1 MLPPSWGTDTRR
13 RRACRGGPNG
23 LKILVCDDHAVFR
36 DGLRL
41 VLEDLD
47 EDVELLE
54 ASDGGQALEVANAHP
69 DLELVL
75 MDLQMP
81 GVGGVEGLKRVRRE
95 HPALPVVIV
104 SASDAPREMRQVLD
118 EGAAGFVP
126 KSFGRKE
133 LLAALRLVLS
143 GSVFVPQAAL
153 AAASAQDD
161 KGERRKRRASR
172 LTERQLEVLSLM
184 ARGLTNKEI
193 CGVLSI
199 AENTVK
205 THVKA
210 ILEAL
215 EASNRTEAAVLA
227 RELDLKAPGEE

>member
-1 MLPPSWGTDTRR
+1 M
-13 RRACRGGPNG
+13 
-23 LKILVCDDHAVFR
+23 KVLVCDDHAVFR
-36 DGLRL
+36 EGLKG
-41 VLEDLD
+41 VLRELD
-47 EDVELLE
+47 QGVEILE
-54 ASDGGQALEVANAHP
+54 ASEGSQALEVARANP

-81 GVGGVEGLKRVRRE
+81 GMGGTEGLRRFRRE
-95 HPALPVVIV
+95 LPTLPVVIV
-104 SASDAPREMRQVLD
+104 SASESAAEMRRVL
-118 EGAAGFVP
+118 EERASGFVP

-133 LLAALRLVLS
+133 MLAALSLVRS
-143 GSVFVPQAAL
+143 GGVFVPQAAL
-153 AAASAQDD
+153 LAPEGDVL
-161 KGERRKRRASR
+161 ERRRQRTSR

-184 ARGLTNKEI
+184 ARGLTNREI

-215 EASNRTEAAVLA
+215 EATNRTEAAVLA
-227 RELDLKAPGEE
+227 RELGLKAPGEE

>member
-1 MLPPSWGTDTRR
+1 
-13 RRACRGGPNG
+13 

-41 VLEDLD
+41 VLEGLA
-47 EDVELLE
+47 EAVELLE
-54 ASDGGQALEVANAHP
+54 ASDGAQALDVAKANP

-81 GVGGVEGLKRVRRE
+81 GVGGIEGLRRMRSE
-95 HPALPVVIV
+95 NAALPVVIV
-104 SASDAPREMRQVLD
+104 SASEASGEMRRVLD
-118 EGAAGFVP
+118 EGAAGFIP
-126 KSFGRKE
+126 KSFGREE

-143 GSVFVPQAAL
+143 GGVFVPRAAL
-153 AAASAQDD
+153 AAEADAGPAGGG
-161 KGERRKRRASR
+161 KKRRRERAAR
-172 LTERQLEVLSLM
+172 LTNRQLEVLSLM
-184 ARGLTNKEI
+184 ARGLTNREI

-199 AENTVK
+199 SENTVK
-205 THVKA
+205 AHVKA

-215 EASNRTEAAVLA
+215 EATNRTEAAVLA

>member
-1 MLPPSWGTDTRR
+1 M
-13 RRACRGGPNG
+13 
-23 LKILVCDDHAVFR
+23 KILVCDDHAVFR

-41 VLEDLD
+41 VLEELGDG
-47 EDVELLE
+47 VELVE
-54 ASDGGQALEVANAHP
+54 ASDGAQALEVADAHP

-81 GVGGVEGLKRVRRE
+81 GVGGVEGLRRVRRE

-104 SASDAPREMRQVLD
+104 SASDAPSEMRQVLD

-133 LLAALRLVLS
+133 LLAALQLVLS
-143 GSVFVPQAAL
+143 GGVFVPQAAL
-153 AAASAQDD
+153 APATDGADAAAA
-161 KGERRKRRASR
+161 RRKQRAAR

-184 ARGLTNKEI
+184 ARGLTNREI
-193 CGVLSI
+193 CGVLAI

-215 EASNRTEAAVLA
+215 EATNRTEAAVLA

>member
-1 MLPPSWGTDTRR
+1 M
-13 RRACRGGPNG
+13 RALRQGGWAG

-41 VLEDLD
+41 VLEDL
-47 EDVELLE
+47 EGDVELFE
-54 ASDGGQALEVANAHP
+54 ASDGAQALEVANAHP

-81 GVGGVEGLKRVRRE
+81 GVGGVEGLRRVRRE

-104 SASDAPREMRQVLD
+104 SATDAAQAMRQVLD
-118 EGAAGFVP
+118 EGAAGFIP
-126 KSFGRKE
+126 KAFGRKE
-133 LLAALRLVLS
+133 LVAALQLVLS
-143 GSVFVPQAAL
+143 GGVFVPQAAL
-153 AAASAQDD
+153 APAPADDASA
-161 KGERRKRRASR
+161 RRRQRAGR

-184 ARGLTNKEI
+184 ARGLTNREI

-215 EASNRTEAAVLA
+215 EATNRTEAAVLA